1 MQDRFYEQISEKHG
15 LGRGEKG
22 STKEHK
28 TKAQWE
34 MQQLEEQRKTMVQ
47 ELARK
52 GQELLEIDKL
62 IESHSKKEKAAKVK
76 IERLDGNFKGRV
88 LSARELDAIKPQA
101 TLPGGI
107 GLYRVDQINELKKT
121 SYAAIRYKERCVDL
135 DKRYKTVEAENAR
148 LRPKMNFRE
157 RLAENRELSK
167 EQLELHQLRAVKEQ
181 IPKPIWESAAAQA
194 AALSR
199 SISHS
204 HGPSR

>member
-1 MQDRFYEQISEKHG
+1 M
-15 LGRGEKG
+15 
-22 STKEHK
+22 
-28 TKAQWE
+28 
-34 MQQLEEQRKTMVQ
+34 
-47 ELARK
+47 
-52 GQELLEIDKL
+52 
-62 IESHSKKEKAAKVK
+62 
-76 IERLDGNFKGRV
+76 
-88 LSARELDAIKPQA
+88 
-101 TLPGGI
+101 
-107 GLYRVDQINELKKT
+107 
-121 SYAAIRYKERCVDL
+121 DL